1 MNSMDDI
8 KANEDA
14 ADPLGLSNP
23 MRIGRYEIEAELGRG
38 AMGIVYRAN
47 DPVLTRKVAIKTILL
62 SPDPDERQEY
72 ETRFFT
78 EAKAAGGLSHPN
90 IITIY
95 DLGHEG
101 DVAYMAMELL
111 EGRELRNVLDSEQI
125 PLLSALEYAVQMAQ
139 GIAYAHDRGV
149 IHRDLKPANIMIVG
163 TEDAQGGQ
171 VKIMD
176 FGIARLTSAQS
187 RTRTGLM
194 LGSPKYMAPEQ
205 IAGKM
210 LDHRCDIFSLGVML
224 YEMATGFAPF
234 NANDVNQIMYQ
245 VCNTE
250 QRPPSQINPAAPAML
265 DLIAAKALAKNPA
278 DRYADAHQFV
288 ADLLACKAEVEANP
302 VDDLASR
309 SMRHV
314 IGPAPGSAVERF
326 ARTDAQESGPSSSAG
341 QPARLVAPVS
351 GAGMAEPLQRFT
363 VSRKYDSAEALARLD
378 QPNVARK
385 LPTPGRMRLMLVYA
399 IAIAVAAG
407 IAFY

>member
-1 MNSMDDI
+1 
-8 KANEDA
+8 
-14 ADPLGLSNP
+14 
-23 MRIGRYEIEAELGRG
+23 
-38 AMGIVYRAN
+38 
-47 DPVLTRKVAIKTILL
+47 
-62 SPDPDERQEY
+62 
-72 ETRFFT
+72 
-78 EAKAAGGLSHPN
+78 
-90 IITIY
+90 
-95 DLGHEG
+95 
-101 DVAYMAMELL
+101 
-111 EGRELRNVLDSEQI
+111 
-125 PLLSALEYAVQMAQ
+125 
-139 GIAYAHDRGV
+139 
-149 IHRDLKPANIMIVG
+149 
-163 TEDAQGGQ
+163 
-171 VKIMD
+171 
-176 FGIARLTSAQS
+176 
-187 RTRTGLM
+187 
-194 LGSPKYMAPEQ
+194 
-205 IAGKM
+205 
-210 LDHRCDIFSLGVML
+210 VML

>member
-1 MNSMDDI
+1 MSSMDDI
-8 KANEDA
+8 TANEDA

-205 IAGKM
+205 IAGKK

-224 YEMATGFAPF
+224 YEMVTGFAPF
-234 NANDVNQIMYQ
+234 NAEQVNQIMYQ
-245 VCNTE
+245 VGNVDP
-250 QRPPSQINPAAPAML
+250 RPPSQVNRSAPAML
-265 DLIAAKALAKNPA
+265 DLIVAKALAKDPA
-278 DRYADAHQFV
+278 NRYGDAHQLL

-309 SMRHV
+309 SMRQV
-314 IGPAPGSAVERF
+314 IGPAPGLRE
-326 ARTDAQESGPSSSAG
+326 AQGDKAG
-341 QPARLVAPVS
+341 AAAADLRASIPPARPLGHEFASPE
-351 GAGMAEPLQRFT
+351 GAHRFT
-363 VSRKYDSAEALARLD
+363 VSRKYDSAEALACLD
-378 QPNVARK
+378 QKAPAAGRMA
-385 LPTPGRMRLMLVYA
+385 PGRLRLLLVYA
-399 IAIAVAAG
+399 LAVLVAAL
-407 IAFY
+407 IVFL